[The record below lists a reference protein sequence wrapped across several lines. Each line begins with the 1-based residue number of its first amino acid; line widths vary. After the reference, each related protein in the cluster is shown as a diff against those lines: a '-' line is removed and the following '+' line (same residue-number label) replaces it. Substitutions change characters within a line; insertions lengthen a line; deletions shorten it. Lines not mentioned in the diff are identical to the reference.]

1 MHQLV
6 PFFKLFLG
14 AKNDFFSSTFC
25 RDHYALCF
33 LLLLHKLILLYF
45 EMSLHKTRKIPEK
58 MDKNRC
64 PKMRSTKHFWE
75 NSTRARCF
83 AELFRRQCRDTIYA
97 LVTFKNK
104 NGQKSSSNKMHDWV
118 PKCAEFGVLMCP
130 KWANVF
136 SRKRFCRF
144 GHIRAWCLFLS
155 WLAGWGSDVIAK
167 SNVKIKN

>member
-1 MHQLV
+1 
-6 PFFKLFLG
+6 
-14 AKNDFFSSTFC
+14 
-25 RDHYALCF
+25 
-33 LLLLHKLILLYF
+33 
-45 EMSLHKTRKIPEK
+45 MSLHKTRKIPEK